1 MDLTNPPGPVSTNQP
16 YLLAFGRGVDANA
29 LATTTLTWTNNMSA
43 LTTLPMFARVKR
55 VTGTLSLMVASLR
68 LNTTVIQPITA
79 LQSALMGAAANP
91 LNFALDTTTSATV
104 VPGTGNWDIIVGTI
118 NGGAATV
125 DVEIWGIF
133 TG

>member
-1 MDLTNPPGPVSTNQP
+1 MDVINIPGPVSANQS
-16 YLLAFGRGVDANA
+16 YLLAFARGVDANS
-29 LATTTLTWTNNMSA
+29 LATTTLGWANGMTA
-43 LTTLPMFARVKR
+43 ATTLPMFARVKR

-68 LNTTVIQPITA
+68 LNTTIIQPITA
-79 LQSALMGAAANP
+79 LQSALMGAAASP

-118 NGGAATV
+118 NGGAATI
-125 DVEIWGIF
+125 DVEIWGIY

>member
-1 MDLTNPPGPVSTNQP
+1 MDVINTPGPVSINQP
-16 YLLAFGRGVDANA
+16 YLLAFARGVDANS
-29 LATTTLTWTNNMSA
+29 LATTALTWANGMTA
-43 LTTLPMFARVKR
+43 ATTLPMFARVKR

-68 LNTTVIQPITA
+68 LNTTIIQPITA
-79 LQSALMGAAANP
+79 LQSALMGAAASP

-118 NGGAATV
+118 NGGAATI
-125 DVEIWGIF
+125 DVEIWGIY